1 MCPEPPRDE
10 GRERMKKLLFATILV
25 LGTLLE
31 AKIVDAIAMI
41 VEGEPVTTA
50 EIGAVQR
57 QYHISKQKA
66 IDLLVQ
72 DRLQKAAMKEI
83 SVPEEEIDAKINEIA
98 AKNGVSVAQMQQIL
112 QERGTS
118 WSQYRDT
125 IRDALKKEKFF
136 KEKVL
141 ANIPSPSEDELKLYY
156 KHHQKEFTLPAT
168 IKMKEYSSSSQE
180 AMQRFLQTHNP
191 KGIKTRTLTQK
202 TKEINPT
209 LLSALLQTPTGAFTR
224 PFNAGDR
231 YIVYKI
237 LSKRGKV
244 KMPYSAARAAVE
256 SRWRQ
261 SQQSKALK
269 DYFEKLRTR
278 ADIQILR

>member
-1 MCPEPPRDE
+1 VPGTARDE

-25 LGTLLE
+25 LSTLLE
-31 AKIVDAIAMI
+31 AKIVDGIAMI

-125 IRDALKKEKFF
+125 VRDALKKEKFF
-136 KEKVL
+136 KEKVV
-141 ANIPSPSEDELKLYY
+141 ANIPAPSEDELKLYY

-168 IKMKEYSSSSQE
+168 IKMKEYSSNSQE
-180 AMQRFLQTHNP
+180 AMQRFLQTHST

-202 TKEINPT
+202 TKEINPA

-237 LSKRGKV
+237 LSKRGKIQ
-244 KMPYSAARAAVE
+244 MPYSTARAAVE

>member
-1 MCPEPPRDE
+1 
-10 GRERMKKLLFATILV
+10 MKKLLFATVLV
-25 LGTLLE
+25 LSTLLE
-31 AKIVDAIAMI
+31 AKIVDGIAMI

-57 QYHISKQKA
+57 QYHISRQKA

-72 DRLQKAAMKEI
+72 DRLQKAAMNEI
-83 SVPEEEIDAKINEIA
+83 TVPEEEIDTKINEVA

-112 QERGTS
+112 QKRGTS
-118 WSQYRDT
+118 WSQYREDV
-125 IRDALKKEKFF
+125 RKALKKEKFF
-136 KEKVL
+136 KEKVV
-141 ANIPSPSEDELKLYY
+141 ANIPTPSEDELKLYY
-156 KHHQKEFTLPAT
+156 KHHQKEFTLPAS
-168 IKMKEYSSSSQE
+168 IKLKEYASSSQE
-180 AMQRFLQTHNP
+180 AMQRFLQTRNAR
-191 KGIKTRTLTQK
+191 GISARTFTQK
-202 TKEINPT
+202 SKEINPA
-209 LLSALLQTPTGAFTR
+209 LLSALLQTPVGALTH

-237 LSKRGKV
+237 LSKRGKIQ
-244 KMPYSAARAAVE
+244 MPYSAARAAVE

-261 SQQSKALK
+261 SQQNKALK